1 MPLHPDQKEERMV
14 KKPGKSLT
22 ITQIDELIAK
32 DRIGEAEK
40 ALLDIYR
47 QNPDFADVCN
57 RLGQL
62 YFQDGHY
69 AKAKDFLERAV
80 RLNPDYTEASLNLA
94 VTLNELKQY
103 GRAKEVIE
111 QAQARATRKKAS
123 IEPFIAGK
131 LANKHK
137 EVGDIYRELGLFI
150 ESIEEYRK
158 ALNLSPG
165 FPDIQVR
172 LAVTL
177 RENGMTDE
185 ALEILTRTTEQRPDY
200 LDARIQLGITYFSR
214 GFLGRARDQWIE
226 VLRVNPKHAKAQM
239 YMSFL
244 ENGRERYSSKDVD
257 AS

>member
-1 MPLHPDQKEERMV
+1 MPHKQGERLSM
-14 KKPGKSLT
+14 S
-22 ITQIDELIAK
+22 QIDNLLAQG
-32 DRIGEAEK
+32 RIGEAEK

-47 QNPDFADVCN
+47 LNPDFADICN

-62 YFQDGHY
+62 YYETGDFMR
-69 AKAKDFLERAV
+69 AKEFFERGV

-94 VTLNELKQY
+94 VTLNELRQY
-103 GRAKEVIE
+103 GKAKEVIE
-111 QAQARATRKKAS
+111 QAQTRATRKKS
-123 IEPFIAGK
+123 PLEPFIAGK
-131 LANKHK
+131 LANRHK
-137 EVGDIYRELGLFI
+137 EIGDIYRELNMLV

-165 FPDIQVR
+165 FPDIQVK

-177 RENGMTDE
+177 REIGMTDE
-185 ALEILTRTTEQRPDY
+185 ALEILIRTTQMRPDY

-214 GFLGRARDQWIE
+214 GFLNRASDQWKE
-226 VLRVNPKHAKAQM
+226 VLRTNPSHTKALM

-244 ENGRERYSSKDVD
+244 EGDRVNLNKSSSD

>member
-1 MPLHPDQKEERMV
+1 MAE
-14 KKPGKSLT
+14 KPGERLT
-22 ITQIDELIAK
+22 VTQIDELVAQG
-32 DRIGEAEK
+32 RVSEAEQ
-40 ALLDIYR
+40 ALQAIYR
-47 QNPDFADVCN
+47 QNPGFADICN

-62 YFQDGHY
+62 NFQTGNY
-69 AKAKDFLERAV
+69 NRARDFLERAV

-103 GRAKEVIE
+103 GKAKEVID
-111 QAQARATRKKAS
+111 QAKSRATRKKAP

-137 EVGDIYRELGLFI
+137 EVGDIYKNLGLFI

-165 FPDIQVR
+165 FPDIQVK

-177 RENGMTDE
+177 REIGMIDE
-185 ALEILTRTTEQRPDY
+185 ALEILTNITEKRPDY

-214 GFLGRARDQWIE
+214 GFLNRASDQWGE
-226 VLRVNPKHAKAQM
+226 VLKTDPSNTKARM

-244 ENGRERYSSKDVD
+244 EGEKKHYYPGGQEAR
-257 AS
+257 